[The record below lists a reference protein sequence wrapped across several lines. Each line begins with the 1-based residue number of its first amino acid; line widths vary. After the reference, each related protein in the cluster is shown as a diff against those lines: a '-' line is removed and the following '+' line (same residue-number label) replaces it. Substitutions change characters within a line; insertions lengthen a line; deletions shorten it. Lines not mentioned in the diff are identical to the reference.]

1 MDLTFISNYFVKKM
15 ILRMNK
21 MKISFSNLK
30 MNHNKTIFL
39 KFKKYLKNIARTK
52 ARKLIIFQHFS

>member
-39 KFKKYLKNIARTK
+39 KFKKYL
-52 ARKLIIFQHFS
+52 